1 MDTKIKFIRVYHR
14 YSETICEIIYK
25 SGRIKM
31 VFGGYINLPLTAV
44 AFLEVAK
51 AKKQIDQFHGEE
63 TIYKI

>member
-1 MDTKIKFIRVYHR
+1 MNTKIKFIRVYHR

-31 VFGGYINLPLTAV
+31 VFGGYSNLPLTAV
-44 AFLEVAK
+44 AFLDVAK
-51 AKKQIDQFHGEE
+51 ARKQIDQFHGEE